1 MHLLACGINGKLGTF
16 YIGASLIRY
25 NECKSLADLKTR
37 MDDKKAT
44 ACIFAAPLCFGSR
57 TQHYTTYWTYENKL
71 WFYDSIVSTKFYIS
85 NLFIYLLDLF
95 KKIN

>member
-25 NECKSLADLKTR
+25 NECKSLADLKMR

-44 ACIFAAPLCFGSR
+44 ACIFAAPLNAESSIH
-57 TQHYTTYWTYENKL
+57 HYTTYWTYQDRM
-71 WFYDSIVSTKFYIS
+71 WFYDSMVSTIFFM
-85 NLFIYLLDLF
+85 NLFIY
-95 KKIN
+95 